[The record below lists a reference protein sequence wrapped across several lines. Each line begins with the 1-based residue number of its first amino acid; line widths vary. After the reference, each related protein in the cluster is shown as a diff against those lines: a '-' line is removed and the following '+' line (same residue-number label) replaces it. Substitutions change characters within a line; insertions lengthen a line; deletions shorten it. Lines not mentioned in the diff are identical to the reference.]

1 MIPNSHDPKSILLKP
16 KCPLLVIILP
26 LGVLSTIH
34 LNYELSLEAIEVDN
48 IRADWLL
55 SSEAM
60 TIKLSSSDVVP
71 KD

>member
-1 MIPNSHDPKSILLKP
+1 M
-16 KCPLLVIILP
+16 ILP
-26 LGVLSTIH
+26 LGVLPTIH

-60 TIKLSSSDVVP
+60 TIKLSSSDVMP